1 MSSPLL
7 DSENLRLPTSAE
19 LPDSDDIPVDN
30 EYQNTL
36 PNWLLAVLE
45 EIWSERQDW
54 YFGVDMGIY
63 DREGQNQGAA
73 TIVPDGFLS
82 VGVVRHKREN
92 KGRLS
97 YVLQEEENI
106 PPIFA
111 LEYVSQT
118 YNGEYSEKMS
128 KYARLGVKYYL
139 IYNPEYYKRDKHT
152 AFELYKLIKG
162 NYEKQEGEPVWLRE
176 IGLGI
181 GRVRGEIGGI
191 EREWLAWFDEMGN
204 PYPLPSQLIR
214 QERQRASQLEQALEQ
229 ERLEKLRLLE
239 KLRQLGIEP

>member
-1 MSSPLL
+1 
-7 DSENLRLPTSAE
+7 
-19 LPDSDDIPVDN
+19 
-30 EYQNTL
+30 
-36 PNWLLAVLE
+36 
-45 EIWSERQDW
+45 
-54 YFGVDMGIY
+54 MGIY

-162 NYEKQEGEPVWLRE
+162 NYEKQEREPVWLRE